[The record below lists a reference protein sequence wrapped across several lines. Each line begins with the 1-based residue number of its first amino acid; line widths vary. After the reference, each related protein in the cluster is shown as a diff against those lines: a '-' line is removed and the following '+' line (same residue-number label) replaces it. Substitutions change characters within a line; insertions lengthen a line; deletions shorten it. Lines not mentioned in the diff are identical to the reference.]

1 MNRIEEQ
8 ARYYR
13 NIPLRDRSI
22 KAVVHLEDTE
32 DKLFWNN
39 QLQTTFP
46 ANYLFVSH
54 SKNEKGNDA
63 HGCEQ
68 CLRYK
73 AYLSKNFFIC
83 IDSDLRQLKGEVGLT
98 ADNYIAQTYAYSW
111 ENHFCE
117 AEHLQNRFVKL
128 VPNSEFDFKVFMQR
142 LSQVVYKPLLYLVHY
157 SQSSELNK
165 HWNVTKFNVCLPLQ
179 PKREELADNGSD
191 YIELVKRLFEDALRN
206 LQQPE
211 NMTNE
216 HLDETTAYLHIQG
229 HQLYKLVLHIGTML
243 CKGTKVAFKTDV
255 LDKSIHTD
263 GYLEIDS
270 VQSDLRIITSTEQKK

>member
-8 ARYYR
+8 ARYFR

-22 KAVVHLEDTE
+22 KAVVHLEDAE

-39 QLQTTFP
+39 QLQKAFSGK
-46 ANYLFVSH
+46 YLFIPY
-54 SKNEKGNDA
+54 SKNQKGNDV

-68 CLRYK
+68 CLRYRP
-73 AYLSKNFFIC
+73 YLTKNFFIC
-83 IDSDLRQLKGEVGLT
+83 IDSDLRQLKGEIGLT
-98 ADNYIAQTYAYSW
+98 ADVNIVQTYAYSW

-117 AEHLQNRFVKL
+117 AEHLQNRFAEL
-128 VPNSEFDFKVFMQR
+128 VPKAQFYFNVFLQE
-142 LSQVVYKPLLYLVHY
+142 LSKVVYEPLLYLVHY
-157 SQSSELNK
+157 SQSSELNQQ
-165 HWNVTKFNVCLPLQ
+165 WNITKFNACMPLQ
-179 PKREELADNGSD
+179 PTRNELTDNGSA
-191 YIELVKRLFEDALRN
+191 YIEHVKQLFEDALQN

-211 NMTNE
+211 SMTNE
-216 HLDETTAYLHIQG
+216 HLDETNAYLHIQG

-243 CKGTKVAFKTDV
+243 CNGTGVAFKTDV

-270 VQSDLRIITSTEQKK
+270 VQSDLRIITSTE

>member
-13 NIPLRDRSI
+13 NIPLRNRSI
-22 KAVVHLEDTE
+22 KAVVHLEDVE
-32 DKLFWNN
+32 DMLFWNN
-39 QLQTTFP
+39 QLQKAFS
-46 ANYLFVSH
+46 AKYLFIPY
-54 SKNEKGNDA
+54 SKNEKGNDV

-73 AYLSKNFFIC
+73 AYFTKTFFIC

-117 AEHLQNRFVKL
+117 AEHLQSRFAEL
-128 VPNSEFDFKVFMQR
+128 VPKAEFDFNVFLQG
-142 LSQVVYKPLLYLVHY
+142 LSKVVYVPLLYLVHC
-157 SQSSELNK
+157 SQSSELNQQ
-165 HWNVTKFNVCLPLQ
+165 WNVTKFNACLPLQ
-179 PKREELADNGSD
+179 PKREELADNGSA
-191 YIELVKRLFEDALRN
+191 YIEHVKRLFEDALRE

-211 NMTNE
+211 DMTNE
-216 HLDETTAYLHIQG
+216 HLDEANAYLHIQG

-243 CKGTKVAFKTDV
+243 CKGTRVAFKTDIF
-255 LDKSIHTD
+255 DKSIHTD
-263 GYLEIDS
+263 GYLEINS
-270 VQSDLRIITSTEQKK
+270 VQADLSKITSKE